1 MASAIAC
8 RLVLDAPSSSHGVQ
22 KAASVSLPKPVSL
35 RSSASFRTVLAT
47 GRRRRA
53 GDLVIVQAVG
63 QPGSAR
69 FGLVTGRRIGSA
81 VVRNRAKRRLREAIR
96 AAGLPEGYDFV
107 VIAGSAVPD
116 VSFSTLVAWISE
128 ATKPSE
134 ASRNGPDRG
143 RV

>member
-1 MASAIAC
+1 
-8 RLVLDAPSSSHGVQ
+8 VLDAPSSSHGVQ
-22 KAASVSLPKPVSL
+22 KAASVSPLKPVSL

-53 GDLVIVQAVG
+53 GDLVIVRAVG
-63 QPGSAR
+63 QPGSVR

-107 VIAGSAVPD
+107 VIAGSTVPD
-116 VSFSTLVAWISE
+116 VPFSTLVAWISE
-128 ATKPSE
+128 ATSPFE
-134 ASRNGPDRG
+134 ATRNGSDRG
-143 RV
+143 LV